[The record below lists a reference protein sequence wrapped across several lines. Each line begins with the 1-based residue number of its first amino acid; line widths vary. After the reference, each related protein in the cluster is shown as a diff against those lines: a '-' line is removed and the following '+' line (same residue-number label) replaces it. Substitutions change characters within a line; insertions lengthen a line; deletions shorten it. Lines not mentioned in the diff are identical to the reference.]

1 MYLTHIIQRFT
12 RKSRMIQYHS
22 KLLLC
27 TVLLSN
33 TIKYLIAMG
42 IRARSYPNLI
52 ARFIQGVHL
61 TVKALYW
68 CTSNWYAIPAS
79 IYFPL
84 KTQLT
89 WPNRFSSIA
98 GYVPFRRVHFKRIY
112 RLLHC
117 EITHTPL
124 NITPG
129 IYWIGAHK
137 QPKITGFNA
146 PGFIFTHKG

>member
-1 MYLTHIIQRFT
+1 
-12 RKSRMIQYHS
+12 MIQYHS

-68 CTSNWYAIPAS
+68 CTSN
-79 IYFPL
+79 
-84 KTQLT
+84 
-89 WPNRFSSIA
+89 
-98 GYVPFRRVHFKRIY
+98 
-112 RLLHC
+112 
-117 EITHTPL
+117 
-124 NITPG
+124 
-129 IYWIGAHK
+129 
-137 QPKITGFNA
+137 
-146 PGFIFTHKG
+146 